1 LDRALCPLREPQLKN
16 NQATVAGPT
25 HEDHRRVF
33 EDAPLRVRES
43 RDPDGALRVALAGE
57 LDLAVADQL
66 ALRLAQLRRD
76 QVSVR
81 LDLSQ
86 LEFTD
91 STGIRVLVEAV
102 RNGSENRHRLVEI
115 CPETM
120 PSVRKLIELVGVG
133 PVLWPADDAVS

>member
-1 LDRALCPLREPQLKN
+1 
-16 NQATVAGPT
+16 
-25 HEDHRRVF
+25 VF

-43 RDPDGALRVALAGE
+43 RDPDGVLRVALAGE

-81 LDLSQ
+81 LDLSH

-91 STGIRVLVEAV
+91 STGIRVLLEAV
-102 RNGSENRHRLVEI
+102 RNGSQNHDRLVEI
-115 CPETM
+115 CPEMT

-133 PVLWPADDAVS
+133 PVLWPTDDGVS